1 MFTVSVE
8 FLHGTFR
15 ADPDGTAN
23 TGQLRHGE
31 WPPSVSRLFAALVAA
46 DGTRKRCR
54 VTDGSELE
62 WFEHLPPPA
71 IHAAQQV
78 HHEKLCDR
86 YVVKSAHRYA
96 DKKVKDKPPEV
107 PTHQEYIAREGA
119 MSRPGVRVA
128 LRQPRVVYRWDV
140 APPPDATLAAL
151 QLRAARVGYL
161 GTSDS
166 PVRVRIA
173 TQMPSDCPEQVFVPD
188 EGGDTLISVAKPGDI
203 HTLDRMYDQWC
214 ERGAAVAR
222 LQFPSLRHNAAYRS
236 PGATPRIDRGEVVAW
251 LRLATAVSGR
261 RISVLTRCFKK
272 AVLSQ
277 HQRIHGD
284 DPPAILHGH
293 GCGSQG
299 YEIARYCALP
309 DVGYKYSRGRIYGL
323 ALWMPP
329 GSDGTTR
336 RQAGDAAR
344 SIRRLSGS
352 GIDVA
357 VAPRDEEERQP
368 FAAHPQRWT
377 RQARHWA
384 TAFPAVH
391 ERRRTLDLPEITLWC
406 QHAGLPEPVDFRSS
420 RTPFVPG
427 ALDLAP
433 VEVNR
438 PGRPGL
444 PYSHVE
450 LWFAEPVAGP
460 VIIGSGR
467 QRGFGFCVPV
477 FDQGDDA

>member
-23 TGQLRHGE
+23 TGRLRCGE

-46 DGTRKRCR
+46 DGTRDRCR
-54 VTDGSELE
+54 VTDGSELVWLE
-62 WFEHLPPPA
+62 RLPPPQ

-78 HHEKLCDR
+78 HHQKLLDR
-86 YVVKSAHRYA
+86 YVVKNAKGPA
-96 DKKVKDKPPEV
+96 KK
-107 PTHQEYIAREGA
+107 THQEYVAREGV

-140 APPPDATLAAL
+140 APPPDATLEAL
-151 QLRAARVGYL
+151 RLRAARVGYL

-173 TQMPSDCPEQVFVPD
+173 KQMPSDCPEQAFVPD
-188 EGGDTLISVAKPGDI
+188 ERGDAVISVAQPGDI
-203 HTLDRMYDQWC
+203 KTLDTMYDQWC
-214 ERGAAVAR
+214 QQGAAVAR
-222 LQFPSLRHNAAYRS
+222 LQFPSLRHNVAYRS
-236 PGATPRIDRGEVVAW
+236 PGTTPPVDRGEVVAW
-251 LRLATAVSGR
+251 LRLGTPVSGR
-261 RISVLTRCFKK
+261 RISALTRRFKE

-284 DPPAILHGH
+284 PPAVLHGH
-293 GCGSQG
+293 GCGSHG
-299 YEIARYCALP
+299 YEIARYCPLP
-309 DVGYKYSRGRIYGL
+309 DVGYKHSRGRIYGL

-329 GSDGTTR
+329 GSDGAIR
-336 RQAGDAAR
+336 RQARDAAR
-344 SIRRLSGS
+344 SIRRLSGK

-357 VAPRDEEERQP
+357 VAPRDEDERRP
-368 FAAHPQRWT
+368 FAAHPRRWT
-377 RQARHWA
+377 CQARHWA
-384 TAFPAVH
+384 TAFPAIH
-391 ERRRTLDLPEITLWC
+391 ERRRTLDLPELALWC
-406 QHAGLPEPVDFRSS
+406 QHAGLPEPVAFRSS
-420 RTPFVPG
+420 RTPLVPG

-450 LWFAEPVAGP
+450 LCFAEAVPGLV
-460 VIIGSGR
+460 VIGAGR
-467 QRGFGFCVPV
+467 QRGFGLCVPV
-477 FDQGDDA
+477 FDRGDAA

>member
-46 DGTRKRCR
+46 DGTRERCR

-71 IHAAQQV
+71 IHAAQQI
-78 HHEKLCDR
+78 HHQPLCDR
-86 YVVKSAHRYA
+86 YVVKNAKGPA
-96 DKKVKDKPPEV
+96 QK
-107 PTHQEYIAREGA
+107 THQEYVAREGA
-119 MSRPGVRVA
+119 MSRPGVRIA
-128 LRQPRVVYRWDV
+128 LCQPRVVYRWDV
-140 APPPDATLAAL
+140 ASPSAATLQAL
-151 QLRAARVGYL
+151 RRRAARVGYL

-173 TQMPSDCPEQVFVPD
+173 TQVPSDCPEQVFVPD
-188 EGGDTLISVAKPGDI
+188 QRGDAVISVARPGDI
-203 HTLDRMYDQWC
+203 QTLDRMYDQWC

-222 LQFPSLRHNAAYRS
+222 LQFPSLRHNVAYRS
-236 PGATPRIDRGEVVAW
+236 PGATPPDDRGEVVAW
-251 LRLATAVSGR
+251 LRLGTPVSGR
-261 RISVLTRCFKK
+261 RISALTQCFKE

-284 DPPAILHGH
+284 SPAVLHGH
-293 GCGSQG
+293 GCGSHG
-299 YEIARYCALP
+299 YEIARYCPLP
-309 DVGYKYSRGRIYGL
+309 DVGCKYSRGRIYGL

-329 GSDGTTR
+329 GSDGATR
-336 RQAGDAAR
+336 RQARDAAR
-344 SIRRLSGS
+344 SIRHLRGR

-357 VAPRDEEERQP
+357 VAPRDEDERRP
-368 FAAHPQRWT
+368 FAAHPERWT
-377 RQARHWA
+377 CQARHWA
-384 TAFPAVH
+384 TAFPAIY

-406 QHAGLPEPVDFRSS
+406 QHAGLPEPVAFCSS
-420 RTPFVPG
+420 RTPLVTG

-460 VIIGSGR
+460 VVIGSGR
-467 QRGFGFCVPV
+467 QRGFGLCVPC
-477 FDQGDDA
+477 DREDAAR